1 MFVVCDTN
9 VFVRDTH
16 LLRKKGGPQFI
27 RLLRAIQGRL
37 VVPDIL
43 RQEYIEQTRQAA
55 IDAHT
60 RMVNARSVLESL
72 TGSSTPESVL
82 DVTVV
87 DRRTL
92 ARLDVLEPCVHRI
105 PLTDELRATA
115 GQRSIDKRRPVSKTD
130 HGYKDCLIW
139 ESLLKLPADTEVR
152 FISRDNRGF
161 YEGDNLAPDLGAE
174 ARGRGIRVLAFRELE
189 QVVRELEATNPSLDY
204 AALSALDLVESAYGG
219 LDRDPGS
226 LASDGAPRRQPVDG
240 GSGITQEGSDWV
252 GGRLNEAQQ
261 LIQDQEKRVLGY
273 IAYFGDASKSQLFE
287 ALAQTGLT
295 VERAQNIAERLSL
308 VGLVQDTGHHYLVPD
323 RELAQAAAG
332 LVEADIIGLLGRGR

>member
-16 LLRKKGGPQFI
+16 LLRKKGGLQFI

-60 RMVNARSVLESL
+60 RMDNARSVLESL
-72 TGSSTPESVL
+72 TGSSSPESVL

-92 ARLDVLEPCVHRI
+92 ARLDVLEPCVHRV

-139 ESLLKLPADTEVR
+139 ESILKLPADTEVR
-152 FISRDNRGF
+152 FISRDNKGF
-161 YEGDNLAPDLGAE
+161 YEGDNLAPDLAAE
-174 ARGRGIRVLAFRELE
+174 ARGRGLRVLAFRELE
-189 QVVRELEATNPSLDY
+189 QVVRELEANNPSLDY
-204 AALSALDLVESAYGG
+204 AALSALDLVEPASGA
-219 LDRDPGS
+219 LDRDSGS
-226 LASDGAPRRQPVDG
+226 LASDEVPRRLPVDG
-240 GSGITQEGSDWV
+240 GSGITQGSDWV
-252 GGRLNEAQQ
+252 GGRLDEAQQ

-273 IAYFGDASKSQLFE
+273 IAYFGDANKSQLFE

-308 VGLVQDTGHHYLVPD
+308 VRLVQDTGHHYLVPD

>member
-37 VVPDIL
+37 LVPDIL

-72 TGSSTPESVL
+72 TGSSSPESVL

-139 ESLLKLPADTEVR
+139 ESILKLPADTEVR
-152 FISRDNRGF
+152 FISRDNKGF
-161 YEGDNLAPDLGAE
+161 YEGHNLAPDLAAE
-174 ARGRGIRVLAFRELE
+174 ARGRGLRVLAFRELE
-189 QVVRELEATNPSLDY
+189 QVVRELEANNPSLDY
-204 AALSALDLVESAYGG
+204 AALSALDLVEPATGA
-219 LDRDPGS
+219 LDRDSWS
-226 LASDGAPRRQPVDG
+226 LASDEVPRRLPVDG
-240 GSGITQEGSDWV
+240 GSGITQGSDWV
-252 GGRLNEAQQ
+252 GGRLDEAQQ